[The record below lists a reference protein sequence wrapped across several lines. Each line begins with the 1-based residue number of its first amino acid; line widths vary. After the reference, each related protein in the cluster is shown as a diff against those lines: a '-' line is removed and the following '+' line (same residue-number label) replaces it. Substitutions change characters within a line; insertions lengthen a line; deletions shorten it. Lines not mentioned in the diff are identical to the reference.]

1 MKIAAA
7 LGVWPFWGWKIINHG
22 GWFTQVKGRSWQKK
36 AFLTVSFMQAWTG
49 YSSWLQNYIAPSV
62 HTSLSQ
68 HFYNTPSACTS
79 LLQHFCITF
88 TSFIHRFYIIPS
100 AHTSLSSSVPF
111 VHHPL
116 PERADSGFSGC
127 AGNASRPRNKL
138 RPRSP
143 FSDGKNA
150 GNRTSPGW
158 MVWISALC
166 TCAHTHACRK
176 NRACAFLAGF
186 RVVCCLFYR
195 FPVRNALRASQAV
208 RATDVMFNL
217 GNLLGHLGIWLKRWD
232 DFDLVL
238 EHVGI
243 WKQLKLFVIRVG
255 NGHMIVLACK
265 LWMLD
270 TRFTYQS
277 KAGCSI

>member
-1 MKIAAA
+1 MARD
-7 LGVWPFWGWKIINHG
+7 LRRLRGD
-22 GWFTQVKGRSWQKK
+22 RDKK
-36 AFLTVSFMQAWTG
+36 SVPHCIVHACMNGLFFLTTELHRSF
-49 YSSWLQNYIAPSV
+49 SSY
-62 HTSLSQ
+62 
-68 HFYNTPSACTS
+68 
-79 LLQHFCITF
+79 ITF
-88 TSFIHRFYIIPS
+88 TTLLHHFYIIPS
-100 AHTSLSSSVPF
+100 AHTSLPSSVPF

-150 GNRTSPGW
+150 GNRNYPGW
-158 MVWISALC
+158 MAWISALC

-208 RATDVMFNL
+208 HATDVMLNSF
-217 GNLLGHLGIWLKRWD
+217 
-232 DFDLVL
+232 FM
-238 EHVGI
+238 E
-243 WKQLKLFVIRVG
+243 
-255 NGHMIVLACK
+255 
-265 LWMLD
+265 LW
-270 TRFTYQS
+270 
-277 KAGCSI
+277 I